1 MPGTTTPQ
9 ISPAPS
15 TAGALSVDQLMH
27 AAFHPHR
34 DPRSIEYKTG
44 ARAALTFRVEGKR
57 IVRPYAPAS
66 AADDAFDGGLAE
78 GHAIWRAAVAK
89 IGGAA

>member
-9 ISPAPS
+9 ISPA
-15 TAGALSVDQLMH
+15 LSVDQLMD

-34 DPRSIEYKTG
+34 DPRSIEYKNGT
-44 ARAALTFRVEGKR
+44 RAALAFRIEGKR

-66 AADDAFDGGLAE
+66 AADDAYDGGLAE